1 MAAFETVKEAALA
14 YCDAV
19 YFAKAEVF
27 EEMCHEKFQMT
38 HIEGGAATF
47 WDKAA
52 YLERVRGRTPY
63 PAPAQYELLSLDQ
76 AGGEIARVHLSVDL
90 PPLRY
95 EDHLGFV
102 QVDRGWKL
110 LTKVFRTAAK
120 LEGEGA

>member
-1 MAAFETVKEAALA
+1 M
-14 YCDAV
+14 
-19 YFAKAEVF
+19 
-27 EEMCHEKFQMT
+27 
-38 HIEGGAATF
+38 
-47 WDKAA
+47 
-52 YLERVRGRTPY
+52 RGRTPY

-95 EDHLGFV
+95 EDHLGCV